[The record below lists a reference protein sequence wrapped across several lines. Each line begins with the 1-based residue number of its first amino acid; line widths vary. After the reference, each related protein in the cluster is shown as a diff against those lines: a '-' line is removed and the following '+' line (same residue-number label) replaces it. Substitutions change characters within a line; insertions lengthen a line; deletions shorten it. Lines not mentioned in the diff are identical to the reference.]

1 MLGAHSHIWGDVHE
15 SAHVCICSPLTH
27 TGTYGGQKS
36 MLGLFLNFS
45 SPYFCSEDLSLN
57 LVLVVLLDCLVPEL
71 NFGDPAVP
79 TVPVTL
85 CYR

>member
-1 MLGAHSHIWGDVHE
+1 
-15 SAHVCICSPLTH
+15 
-27 TGTYGGQKS
+27 

-79 TVPVTL
+79 TVPVTP